1 MNHLEMTIIEL
12 NQFAIQSS
20 CQMLWENFGTK
31 SVDDSTAG
39 LNCKVKTM
47 SHLERVI
54 SYIYCLMLISDSKK

>member
-20 CQMLWENFGTK
+20 CQMLWENFGTN

-47 SHLERVI
+47 SHLE
-54 SYIYCLMLISDSKK
+54 